1 MLVVPM
7 RYDAVTIGVITLSK
21 LGLNGFGPE
30 DLRLLTILADQAATA
45 VESARLLE
53 PDPGS
58 RPGAAPPAGHERR
71 PVDQPRSAPGGAT

>member
-21 LGLNGFGPE
+21 LGLDGFDPD

-45 VESARLLE
+45 VESARLL
-53 PDPGS
+53 DPH
-58 RPGAAPPAGHERR
+58 PGPRR
-71 PVDQPRSAPGGAT
+71 RSCGACST